1 MKALLLRILKQ
12 LKNDPRTLALM
23 LVAPFLIMSLI
34 YLLLGDSDYRPV
46 VATYNMPSSFTE
58 PLTTSAEV
66 KTLTDTLQMNTW
78 LESDSADAIVWAEGH
93 TICIRVLESNSKSGA
108 AIEAVQETFSEM
120 LSVGRVTI
128 QTIYGS
134 QDDTYFASMAY
145 VFLAVLAFFFTFIVS
160 GMALVRERFT
170 NTLERLLMTPIRRWQ
185 VVGGYVC
192 GYGVVAMV
200 QVVLIMLFTVYVLQ
214 VPVAGSIGLCLLVML
229 LLGICAVELGSLVSI
244 FANGE
249 FQVAQ
254 FIPVIIIPQIF
265 FTGIIPLDMIPYG
278 LGNLCYLMPMYYG
291 AAPLKHIMQQGA
303 GFMDILPWLGG
314 LLLFIVLLFVINTLS
329 LKKYRKL

>member
-12 LKNDPRTLALM
+12 LRNDPRTLALM

-46 VATYNMPSSFTE
+46 VATYDMTSSFTE

-66 KTLTDTLQMNTW
+66 KTLTDTALADTW
-78 LESDSADAIVWAEGH
+78 LQKDSADAVVWAEGH
-93 TICIRVLESNSKSGA
+93 TLCIRVLESNSKSGA
-108 AIEAVQETFSEM
+108 AIEAVQETFSDM
-120 LSVGRVTI
+120 RPAGRVSI
-128 QTIYGS
+128 QTIYGN

-229 LLGICAVELGSLVSI
+229 LLGICAVELGALVSI

>member
-46 VATYNMPSSFTE
+46 VATYDMPSSFTK

-66 KTLTDTLQMNTW
+66 KTLQDTALANTW

-108 AIEAVQETFSEM
+108 AIEAVQETFSDM
-120 LSVGRVTI
+120 LPAGRVTI

-229 LLGICAVELGSLVSI
+229 LLGICAVELGALVSI

-291 AAPLKHIMQQGA
+291 AAPPKHIMQQGA

>member
-108 AIEAVQETFSEM
+108 AIEAVQETFSDM
-120 LSVGRVTI
+120 LPAGRVTI
-128 QTIYGS
+128 
-134 QDDTYFASMAY
+134 
-145 VFLAVLAFFFTFIVS
+145 
-160 GMALVRERFT
+160 
-170 NTLERLLMTPIRRWQ
+170 
-185 VVGGYVC
+185 
-192 GYGVVAMV
+192 
-200 QVVLIMLFTVYVLQ
+200 
-214 VPVAGSIGLCLLVML
+214 
-229 LLGICAVELGSLVSI
+229 
-244 FANGE
+244 
-249 FQVAQ
+249 
-254 FIPVIIIPQIF
+254 
-265 FTGIIPLDMIPYG
+265 
-278 LGNLCYLMPMYYG
+278 
-291 AAPLKHIMQQGA
+291 
-303 GFMDILPWLGG
+303 
-314 LLLFIVLLFVINTLS
+314 
-329 LKKYRKL
+329 

>member
-46 VATYNMPSSFTE
+46 VATYEMPSSFTK

-66 KTLTDTLQMNTW
+66 KTLQDTALANTW

-93 TICIRVLESNSKSGA
+93 TICIRVLESNSKSCA
-108 AIEAVQETFSEM
+108 AIEAVQETFSDM
-120 LSVGRVTI
+120 LPTGRVSI
-128 QTIYGS
+128 QTIYGN

-229 LLGICAVELGSLVSI
+229 LLGICAVELGALVSI

-278 LGNLCYLMPMYYG
+278 LGNLCYLMPIYYG

>member
-46 VATYNMPSSFTE
+46 VATYEMPSSFTK

-66 KTLTDTLQMNTW
+66 KTLQDTALADTW
-78 LESDSADAIVWAEGH
+78 LQKDSADAIVWAEGH

-108 AIEAVQETFSEM
+108 AIEAVQERFSNM
-120 LSVGRVTI
+120 LPAGRVSI
-128 QTIYGS
+128 QTIYGN
-134 QDDTYFASMAY
+134 QDDTYFALMAY

-229 LLGICAVELGSLVSI
+229 LLGICAVELGALVSI

-303 GFMDILPWLGG
+303 GFTDILPWLGG

>member
-12 LKNDPRTLALM
+12 LKNDPLTLALM

-58 PLTTSAEV
+58 PLTTPAEV

-108 AIEAVQETFSEM
+108 AIEAVQETFSDM
-120 LSVGRVTI
+120 LPAGRVSI
-128 QTIYGS
+128 QTIYGN

-229 LLGICAVELGSLVSI
+229 LLGICAVELGALVSI

-303 GFMDILPWLGG
+303 GFTDIMPWLGG

>member
-12 LKNDPRTLALM
+12 LKNDLRTLALM

-34 YLLLGDSDYRPV
+34 YLLLGDSDYRPL

-120 LSVGRVTI
+120 LPVGRVTI

-214 VPVAGSIGLCLLVML
+214 VPVAGSIGLCLIVML
-229 LLGICAVELGSLVSI
+229 LLGICAVELGALVSI

-291 AAPLKHIMQQGA
+291 AAPLKCIMQQGA

>member
-46 VATYNMPSSFTE
+46 VATYDMPSSFTE
-58 PLTTSAEV
+58 TLTTSAEV
-66 KTLTDTLQMNTW
+66 KTLPDSALADTW
-78 LESDSADAIVWAEGH
+78 LESDSADAVVWAEGH
-93 TICIRVLESNSKSGA
+93 TLCIRVLESNSKSGA
-108 AIEAVQETFSEM
+108 AIEAVQERFSNM
-120 LSVGRVTI
+120 LPAGRVSI
-128 QTIYGS
+128 QTIYGN

-229 LLGICAVELGSLVSI
+229 LLGICAVELGALVSI

-278 LGNLCYLMPMYYG
+278 LGNICYLMPMYYG

>member
-34 YLLLGDSDYRPV
+34 YLLLGDSDYRPI
-46 VATYNMPSSFTE
+46 VATYDMPSLFTE

-78 LESDSADAIVWAEGH
+78 LESDSAGAVVWAEGH
-93 TICIRVLESNSKSGA
+93 TLCIRVLESNSKSGA

-120 LSVGRVTI
+120 LPLGRVTI

-229 LLGICAVELGSLVSI
+229 LLGICAVELGALVSI

>member
-66 KTLTDTLQMNTW
+66 KTLQDTALADTW
-78 LESDSADAIVWAEGH
+78 LESDSADAVVWAEGH

-108 AIEAVQETFSEM
+108 AIEAVQETFNEM
-120 LSVGRVTI
+120 LPVGRVSI

-134 QDDTYFASMAY
+134 QDETYFASMAY

-229 LLGICAVELGSLVSI
+229 LLGICAVELGALVSI

-303 GFMDILPWLGG
+303 GFMEILPWLGG

>member
-46 VATYNMPSSFTE
+46 VATYDMPSSFTE
-58 PLTTSAEV
+58 PLITSAEV
-66 KTLTDTLQMNTW
+66 KTLQDSALADTW
-78 LESDSADAIVWAEGH
+78 LESDSADAVVWAEGH
-93 TICIRVLESNSKSGA
+93 TLCIRVLESNSKSGA
-108 AIEAVQETFSEM
+108 AIEAVQERYSNM
-120 LSVGRVTI
+120 LPADRVTI

-229 LLGICAVELGSLVSI
+229 LLGICAVELGALVSI

>member
-34 YLLLGDSDYRPV
+34 YLLLGDSDYRPL

-120 LSVGRVTI
+120 LPVGRVTI

-229 LLGICAVELGSLVSI
+229 LLGICAVELGALVSI

-291 AAPLKHIMQQGA
+291 AAPLKCIMQQGA

>member
-46 VATYNMPSSFTE
+46 VATYDMPSSFTE
-58 PLTTSAEV
+58 PLITSAEV
-66 KTLTDTLQMNTW
+66 KTLTDTALANTW

-120 LSVGRVTI
+120 LPVGRVTI

-229 LLGICAVELGSLVSI
+229 LLGICAVELGALVSI

-291 AAPLKHIMQQGA
+291 AAPLKCVMQQGA
-303 GFMDILPWLGG
+303 GFIDILPWLGG